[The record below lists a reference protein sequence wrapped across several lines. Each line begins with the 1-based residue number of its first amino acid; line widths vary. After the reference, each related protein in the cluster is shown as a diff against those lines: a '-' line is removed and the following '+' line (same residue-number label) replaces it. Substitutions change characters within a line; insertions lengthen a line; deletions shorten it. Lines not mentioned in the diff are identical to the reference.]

1 MWMGEIKTYANKGA
15 DDYNAI
21 FLEAWK
27 NVLQGYRNAEI
38 MFLSE
43 RDLQGHLFSE
53 SLKLMRAQNFPT
65 PYKVYAERS
74 ILSKRKK
81 TDLVLG
87 EDDIAVEM
95 KLEPD
100 YPGVS
105 KPVAFREA
113 VEKDIKSLDE
123 YIKRGVKHAHFVMID
138 EDGDHARNPRIKEK
152 WETIHSRGR
161 RCYCIHIQR

>member
-1 MWMGEIKTYANKGA
+1 MGEIKTYANKGA

-27 NVLQGYRNAEI
+27 NVLQGYRDAEI
-38 MFLSE
+38 RLLSE
-43 RDLQGHLFSE
+43 RDLQSHLFSE

-65 PYKVYAERS
+65 PYKFHAERS
-74 ILSKRKK
+74 ILSKHK

-105 KPVAFREA
+105 KPVAFREE

-123 YIKRGVKHAHFVMID
+123 YIKRGMKYAHFVMID

>member
-1 MWMGEIKTYANKGA
+1 M
-15 DDYNAI
+15 
-21 FLEAWK
+21 
-27 NVLQGYRNAEI
+27 QGYRNAEI
-38 MFLSE
+38 RLLSE
-43 RDLQGHLFSE
+43 RDLQSHLFSE

-74 ILSKRKK
+74 ILSRHK

-105 KPVAFREA
+105 KPVALREE
-113 VEKDIKSLDE
+113 VEKDIKTLDE
-123 YIKRGVKHAHFVMID
+123 YIKGGVKHAHFVIID
-138 EDGDHARNPRIKEK
+138 EDGHHARNPRIKEK